1 MRTRKPLTHL
11 YYSLTT
17 CLQSL
22 TSGCRDN
29 GNEISCTDHVVWHKI
44 SSTSTQ
50 SWWSCN
56 VIPWNTKL
64 TDMIWSRAHN
74 LLGKIMSDL
83 MSIYDQFVGGQ
94 LTSICTPWKCHS
106 KCVTF
111 RGVVDIVKI
120 VTFGM
125 SRIWSNLSHFRENT
139 TQNRGSTEKVSGHPP
154 LQLSFRHLVWG
165 GHLLST
171 YN

>member
-111 RGVVDIVKI
+111 RGGGRHCQNRHFRNVKNLVKF
-120 VTFGM
+120 VTFSWKHHPKQGINRESIGTPPPPTVIPS
-125 SRIWSNLSHFRENT
+125 SRLGWSFTFN
-139 TQNRGSTEKVSGHPP
+139 V
-154 LQLSFRHLVWG
+154 
-165 GHLLST
+165 
-171 YN
+171 